1 MAVAVHL
8 DHHTMRQP
16 AFFDSFQQMA
26 LCAPVFRFDEEGK
39 ALAGGGI
46 VNCIHGLFKGGNLLQ
61 RCTFTEGLAHIDVNA
76 AQFLQG
82 KITYFAIKPGNAHQR
97 FIMNANGNIISRG
110 SQRNFDSI
118 GISCS
123 LSICVCGMFG
133 INIARTTVCYKEFF
147 LSKKGPG
154 RTFRVKFN
162 IFVEDRLL
170 FIIDRLFL
178 FAGKTSLN
186 SRLCRGCA
194 HHGHHSGGSA
204 KRGGAKN
211 GTSVEFLRRKA
222 HGYELPNTICC

>member
-1 MAVAVHL
+1 
-8 DHHTMRQP
+8 
-16 AFFDSFQQMA
+16 
-26 LCAPVFRFDEEGK
+26 
-39 ALAGGGI
+39 
-46 VNCIHGLFKGGNLLQ
+46 
-61 RCTFTEGLAHIDVNA
+61 
-76 AQFLQG
+76 
-82 KITYFAIKPGNAHQR
+82 
-97 FIMNANGNIISRG
+97 
-110 SQRNFDSI
+110 
-118 GISCS
+118 
-123 LSICVCGMFG
+123 MFG
-133 INIARTTVCYKEFF
+133 INIARTTMCYKEFF